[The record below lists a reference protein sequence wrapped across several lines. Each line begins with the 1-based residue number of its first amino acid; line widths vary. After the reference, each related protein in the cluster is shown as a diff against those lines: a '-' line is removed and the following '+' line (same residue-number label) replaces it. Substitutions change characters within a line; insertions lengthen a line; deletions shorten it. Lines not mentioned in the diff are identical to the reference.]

1 MGTTKRTKFI
11 GFTMMHYSKECSA
24 NGKKLTF
31 VHPKRACAEK

>member
-1 MGTTKRTKFI
+1 MGTIKRTKFI
-11 GFTMMHYSKECSA
+11 GCTMLQYSKECSA